1 MITELISPDT
11 LTPALQKKLSQ
22 LNAALLQL
30 KKSQKNQPPG
40 HLRIAQKS
48 ATRNYF
54 YHYTSPDDFN
64 GKYIRKNQQA
74 LAKAL
79 AQKDYNLKLINQLE
93 KEIQSLNEYLLQ
105 TKNGTAI
112 SDLYNSLC
120 PVRQP
125 LITPAT
131 LTDEQYASLWKS
143 ITWQWLPFP
152 QDAPQYDT
160 AQGEK
165 VRSKSEV
172 IIADALARHGIPY
185 RYEFPL
191 KLQRI
196 EKNREP
202 VYFYPDF
209 CCLNIHTRQE
219 FFWEHFGLMDDA
231 EYATNAAGKL
241 RLYAENNIF
250 PGRNLIITMET
261 KDEPLNTKL
270 IEKIILAFLKS

>member
-1 MITELISPDT
+1 MINELIPPDT
-11 LTPALQKKLSQ
+11 LTPALQKKLAQ
-22 LNAALLQL
+22 LNAALIQL
-30 KKSQKNQPPG
+30 KKLQKKQPPG
-40 HLRIAQKS
+40 HLRIAQKGGN
-48 ATRNYF
+48 RNYF
-54 YHYTSPDDFN
+54 YHYTSSDDFT
-64 GKYIRKNQQA
+64 GKYIRKNEQA

-79 AQKDYNLKLINQLE
+79 AQKDYNIKLIKQLE
-93 KEIQSLNEYLLQ
+93 NETQSLNEYLAQ

-112 SDLYNSLC
+112 PNLYKDLC
-120 PVRQP
+120 PARQP

-131 LTDEQYASLWKS
+131 LTDEQYTNLWKT
-143 ITWQWLPFP
+143 ITWQGRSITP
-152 QDAPQYDT
+152 DASQYDT

-185 RYEFPL
+185 RYEFPV
-191 KLQRI
+191 KLHRNQN
-196 EKNREP
+196 NREP

-219 FFWEHFGLMDDA
+219 FFWEHFGLMDDE

-261 KDEPLNTKL
+261 KEEPLNTKL
-270 IEKIILAFLKS
+270 IEKTILAFLK